1 MKSILAEDMTSPP
14 SLILPLREEMEFLI
28 RTGILPHSRSHF
40 RSEKE
45 EQVYLR
51 RLRLRLTRR
60 KSRRMSQ
67 EIEKQNENEEQKE
80 SLDKT
85 AKALSFCGPTW
96 DRTKHLLIMS
106 QLL

>member
-1 MKSILAEDMTSPP
+1 MFRYRHVQAKGNRAAVNFRKLSEIGPCGRLEFYPP
-14 SLILPLREEMEFLI
+14 PHSSSKGGSLIPASNRDSFLI
-28 RTGILPHSRSHF
+28 LVLIF

-80 SLDKT
+80 K
-85 AKALSFCGPTW
+85 P
-96 DRTKHLLIMS
+96 
-106 QLL
+106 